1 MKRQQ
6 ISEEIYGP
14 DAIAFLRE
22 LSENE
27 RKRAFE
33 ILSNYVKGMNFEGFL
48 DASIFT
54 PEKIR
59 QDFENFKYS
68 PDDER
73 GEYIDCCEQ
82 PEDSVFGIDLDGCE
96 MIMHILDELNADD
109 GFVYTYTFSD
119 KDYGWVTVVKSK
131 VS

>member
-14 DAIAFLRE
+14 DVVAFLKD
-22 LSENE
+22 LSESE
-27 RKRAFE
+27 RKHAFE
-33 ILSNYVKGMNFEGFL
+33 ILSDHVKEVDLVDL
-48 DASIFT
+48 DSSMFT

-73 GEYIDCCEQ
+73 GEYIDSCEQ
-82 PEDSVFGIDLDGCE
+82 PEDSFLGLDLDGCN
-96 MIMHILDELNADD
+96 MIMDILDKLDADD

-119 KDYGWVTVVKSK
+119 RDYGWVTVVKSK
-131 VS
+131 LS

>member
-14 DAIAFLRE
+14 DVVEFLRS
-22 LSENE
+22 LSEKE
-27 RKRAFE
+27 RKQAFK
-33 ILSNYVKGMNFEGFL
+33 ILSDHVKEIDFEDL
-48 DASIFT
+48 DASMFT

-59 QDFENFKYS
+59 QDFENFKYGE
-68 PDDER
+68 DDER

-82 PEDSVFGIDLDGCE
+82 PEDSIFGIDLDGCN
-96 MIMHILDELNADD
+96 MIMEVLDKLDADD

-131 VS
+131 LS